1 MENIGLTYKI
11 PLRLLTG
18 HKSLGLTDFPFYEHR
33 NKTGN

>member
-18 HKSLGLTDFPFYEHR
+18 HKSLGLTDFPYYEHS
-33 NKTGN
+33 KKPGH